1 MVVMKDRGDEEA
13 RGIICSGLTGD
24 AVILYLDHPYFV
36 LEIFF
41 GFILLKL
48 FFVDLA
54 SLF

>member
-1 MVVMKDRGDEEA
+1 MKDRGDEEA
-13 RGIICSGLTGD
+13 HGIICSGLTGD
-24 AVILYLDHPYFV
+24 AVIFYLGHPYFA

-41 GFILLKL
+41 CFILLKL